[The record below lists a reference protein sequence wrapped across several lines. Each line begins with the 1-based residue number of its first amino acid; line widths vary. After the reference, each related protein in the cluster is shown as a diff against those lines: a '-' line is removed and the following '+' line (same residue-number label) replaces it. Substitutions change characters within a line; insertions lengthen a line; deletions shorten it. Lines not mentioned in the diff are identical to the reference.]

1 MGEKVLMAMIRCEDR
16 AEKLILERTIWDD
29 GDEMYEFSI
38 VDDYIGGRGYH
49 GLFGRLARAWHAF
62 WDKPIY
68 YAGVVVNKKERV
80 REFLNECM
88 EVLDEEIGV

>member
-1 MGEKVLMAMIRCEDR
+1 MNTKVLTAMIRCECHS
-16 AEKLILERTIWDD
+16 EKLILERTVWDD

-38 VDDYIGGRGYH
+38 VDSYIGNRGH
-49 GLFGRLARAWHAF
+49 RGLFGRFVRAWHAF

-68 YAGVVVNKKERV
+68 YAGVVVNQKERV

-88 EVLDEEIGV
+88 EVLDDKN